1 MGGEV
6 KVVML
11 PFLAFGHLIPF
22 HHLATALAKAGV
34 HVIFVST
41 PNNIRRLPKLPQEI
55 VNMIEFIQFPLPES
69 PSGELLVG
77 AEATV
82 DLPYDQIQHLKSAYD
97 LLVQPCR
104 SLVADRSPN
113 WIIADVIPH
122 WAADV
127 ARDLDIPLILF
138 NVFTAATLVFLG
150 PPEYLTGDGQKT
162 YRSLPESFEAPPRW
176 VDFPSS
182 VAFRNHEAVAVHAGL
197 YGKNASGIADAQR
210 LAKLLQASQAI
221 AVRSCKEIEN
231 EYLNLYVKITNKPV
245 IPVGLLLPDDQSEKR
260 EITDEKWIEIFK
272 WLDEQAP
279 KSVVFVGFGSELK
292 LTREQIHEIAY
303 GLELSEVSFLWALR
317 ETTWATDGNDLLPL
331 GFNHRTSEK
340 GRVCIGWAPQREIL
354 AHPSIGGTLFHSGWG
369 TIMEALMHGH
379 RLIAMPFIL
388 DQGLNAR
395 LLVDKGLAIE
405 VEREEDGSFNR
416 NGVAQCLRRAMEGAE
431 GERLKVRAE
440 EAAAIFSDRKLQD
453 QYVADFVDY
462 LRKGP
467 RK

>member
-69 PSGELLVG
+69 LL
-77 AEATV
+77 ASF
-82 DLPYDQIQHLKSAYD
+82 L
-97 LLVQPCR
+97 

-138 NVFTAATLVFLG
+138 NV
-150 PPEYLTGDGQKT
+150 
-162 YRSLPESFEAPPRW
+162 SLPESFEAPPRW

-245 IPVGLLLPDDQSEKR
+245 IP
-260 EITDEKWIEIFK
+260 
-272 WLDEQAP
+272 
-279 KSVVFVGFGSELK
+279 
-292 LTREQIHEIAY
+292 
-303 GLELSEVSFLWALR
+303 
-317 ETTWATDGNDLLPL
+317 
-331 GFNHRTSEK
+331 
-340 GRVCIGWAPQREIL
+340 
-354 AHPSIGGTLFHSGWG
+354 
-369 TIMEALMHGH
+369 
-379 RLIAMPFIL
+379 
-388 DQGLNAR
+388 GLNAR